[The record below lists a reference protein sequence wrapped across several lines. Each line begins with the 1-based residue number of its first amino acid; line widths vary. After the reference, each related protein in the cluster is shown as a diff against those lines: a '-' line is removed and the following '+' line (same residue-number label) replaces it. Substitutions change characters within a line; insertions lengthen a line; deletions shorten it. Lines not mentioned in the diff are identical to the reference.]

1 MLINSLAIAVVSTA
15 LLLITS
21 SMAAYAFA
29 RIEFRGKNA
38 LFVGY
43 LATLM
48 IPQQVLVVPLFIEMR
63 ELNLIDTY
71 ASVIV
76 PTIASAF
83 GRLTSRRHA
92 LSVEDQ
98 ILRLW
103 TQLATDEIGSAQA
116 SYLASGCLP
125 SRVPALA
132 SRFSTR
138 RGRSR
143 PGRVRFR
150 SSAGT
155 RTAAVS
161 TGWGRCGQCRAPRCP
176 GGRARIRRGSRR

>member
-71 ASVIV
+71 ASLIV

-98 ILRLW
+98 IPRLW

-116 SYLASGCLP
+116 SYLASG
-125 SRVPALA
+125 
-132 SRFSTR
+132 
-138 RGRSR
+138 
-143 PGRVRFR
+143 
-150 SSAGT
+150 
-155 RTAAVS
+155 
-161 TGWGRCGQCRAPRCP
+161 
-176 GGRARIRRGSRR
+176 